1 MSIRTPTPSRLEAP
15 PLFLTH
21 VLDLL
26 SGDGWRVEIVSAPRD
41 ERLSF
46 SLVARC
52 GDDAR
57 GRTVV
62 LHGYVGATE
71 VRLKDIWR
79 ILAHLNDVQGDVAV
93 LCLGTQAS
101 LSDLAAQTSRR
112 LGVEVRR
119 IAG

>member
-1 MSIRTPTPSRLEAP
+1 VSIRTPTPSRFEAP
-15 PLFLTH
+15 PLFLTN

-52 GDDAR
+52 GDEPR
-57 GRTVV
+57 VRSVV
-62 LHGYVGATE
+62 LHGYVAPTE
-71 VRLKDIWR
+71 VRLKDVWR
-79 ILAHLNDVQGDVAV
+79 VLAHLNDLQGDVAV
-93 LCLGTQAS
+93 LCLGVQTSMSA
-101 LSDLAAQTSRR
+101 LAAETARR